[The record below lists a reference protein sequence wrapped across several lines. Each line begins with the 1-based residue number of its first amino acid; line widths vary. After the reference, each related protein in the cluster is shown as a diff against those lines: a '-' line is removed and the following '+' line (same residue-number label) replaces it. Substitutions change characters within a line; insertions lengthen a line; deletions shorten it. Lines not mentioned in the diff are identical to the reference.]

1 MFYFKET
8 PSKIVKYELTINKD
22 SLIIIRDYMINDLS
36 IIDKADSNH
45 YLIDLINDLINN
57 NCSQIKLLEK
67 PKDDDITLSIKIDN
81 NINKIK
87 NIKAELENLQL
98 DNKYSLFIKEKLEND
113 LRTSFQACQNDLE
126 EMKKNK
132 KALFYANEIYK
143 NITFTKLNSI
153 YKEHLNDPSILF
165 DNKRTK

>member
-113 LRTSFQACQNDLE
+113 LE